1 MSSIHIYAPLV
12 REKYY
17 CLYCSFDMT
26 ETKVCVDCNEYK
38 SAATLEEF
46 FNHHGRYPKLKLVKS

>member
-1 MSSIHIYAPLV
+1 
-12 REKYY
+12 
-17 CLYCSFDMT
+17 
-26 ETKVCVDCNEYK
+26 VDCNEYK